1 MISEWRSTV
10 GSTRKQVAML
20 EGMTPD
26 QYERSYLRHRGWGG
40 ANEAHA
46 YAKAV
51 GANLRIVLASGA
63 VMAEW
68 RYCSEDKGMDVWV
81 YDSQHYWLLSGGSLK
96 SRWAKAG
103 TGSYSLVSSSRGGG
117 KRGTHPKAARGRSM
131 LRLLKYAR
139 SKALS
144 RPPLPMY
151 VGPDG
156 PPEREAPPCP
166 DDADPRPPLER
177 RKRQRTPLPRR
188 RRQDRETGHPSEN
201 VIQLGALPPF
211 DIAMAAAKAKPMPLV
226 KRMARSTP
234 TTPAKAPV
242 PVQTPFEIAMAA
254 AKAKPTPLSMRM
266 SRPTP
271 ITPSKAHAPEQ
282 PPRQVMWKEPI
293 QIVVGGTFQGPMTWA
308 CDTALERNYQDKLE
322 YREGLTVVIKGDLY
336 CLLCRRW
343 LHGNHLLAVKHI
355 QKLQGYVDLDPM
367 ERLERRRD
375 LREAA
380 RLATGEEVYQLDL
393 NQARGGMQSGGESSS
408 GDLRPTQGLVS
419 SVPEPVQ
426 MDGVDSGSG
435 CSSAGGEGE
444 NACVQEA
451 PVSEVASPDI
461 HKVCVQ
467 ATRFD
472 ISFTVCK
479 HTEVIEILASL
490 AIIMKVPTWKV
501 ALISKGHQLLR
512 SIGVLEAAQHGWH
525 WVATTLPI
533 SSGPAKFKL
542 RCTPTIHL
550 PPQDLLCESC
560 KQDVEEEW
568 SSWDD
573 EILARELMENSG
585 ERDPR
590 EESADMQNHD
600 HSIECVWV
608 SNHRESRQEQVIR
621 GTQVKEYLDHYA
633 RWKRVRRDAL
643 SMFRESDGEHQLRE
657 GDNCLVHK
665 GKSRRGGLKV
675 TIEKLDGT
683 VAMYEVDPTLTVHHL
698 RIYEHVQ
705 DTVLLHKGAVA
716 DDGIM
721 LVLLST
727 HVFVEA
733 YPTSDRSY
741 LRTWKDTSVSK
752 IISLAELCE
761 WFGECDLEE
770 ECRSHRLLRMVQRWK
785 RCIAFYHASLYWD
798 RRRGGTGKRRD
809 HKSPWESTATVKG
822 TKLLTDYK
830 DHGVELK
837 QVCAESI
844 GPETKGVGLCLIAT
858 WVKLKEQTLKGPLA
872 LVFPGHCEKVLV
884 RLGAPQDNVKQHE
897 VILADPDLDEPFP
910 RKVTTLCAVDGMNL
924 EMGSS
929 IKKIEFQPVMTAEL
943 LIELDTRWSPDQV
956 KLAAQKDWPATVK
969 MMLAKLVMEVMTD
982 VVFFGLRTPQ
992 PDSVIPMWTARTRL
1006 TLPFAEKALCGSGTD
1021 GLFVRPS
1028 DTSVFG
1034 GKDTY
1039 AIVWTVKH
1047 EVASTVELNQL
1058 LTCAGKILGHRGVA
1072 RSLTGLGL
1080 RVPWSRI
1087 AEARKL
1093 LKPDHPMW
1101 TDQNIG
1107 IKDRLTYVVK
1117 NCPSGTSAS
1126 DIVKAMNQLEWPVL
1140 PQAPA

>member
-1 MISEWRSTV
+1 
-10 GSTRKQVAML
+10 
-20 EGMTPD
+20 
-26 QYERSYLRHRGWGG
+26 
-40 ANEAHA
+40 
-46 YAKAV
+46 
-51 GANLRIVLASGA
+51 
-63 VMAEW
+63 
-68 RYCSEDKGMDVWV
+68 
-81 YDSQHYWLLSGGSLK
+81 
-96 SRWAKAG
+96 
-103 TGSYSLVSSSRGGG
+103 
-117 KRGTHPKAARGRSM
+117 
-131 LRLLKYAR
+131 
-139 SKALS
+139 
-144 RPPLPMY
+144 
-151 VGPDG
+151 
-156 PPEREAPPCP
+156 
-166 DDADPRPPLER
+166 
-177 RKRQRTPLPRR
+177 
-188 RRQDRETGHPSEN
+188 
-201 VIQLGALPPF
+201 
-211 DIAMAAAKAKPMPLV
+211 
-226 KRMARSTP
+226 
-234 TTPAKAPV
+234 
-242 PVQTPFEIAMAA
+242 
-254 AKAKPTPLSMRM
+254 
-266 SRPTP
+266 
-271 ITPSKAHAPEQ
+271 
-282 PPRQVMWKEPI
+282 
-293 QIVVGGTFQGPMTWA
+293 
-308 CDTALERNYQDKLE
+308 
-322 YREGLTVVIKGDLY
+322 
-336 CLLCRRW
+336 
-343 LHGNHLLAVKHI
+343 
-355 QKLQGYVDLDPM
+355 
-367 ERLERRRD
+367 
-375 LREAA
+375 
-380 RLATGEEVYQLDL
+380 
-393 NQARGGMQSGGESSS
+393 
-408 GDLRPTQGLVS
+408 
-419 SVPEPVQ
+419 
-426 MDGVDSGSG
+426 
-435 CSSAGGEGE
+435 
-444 NACVQEA
+444 
-451 PVSEVASPDI
+451 
-461 HKVCVQ
+461 
-467 ATRFD
+467 
-472 ISFTVCK
+472 
-479 HTEVIEILASL
+479 
-490 AIIMKVPTWKV
+490 
-501 ALISKGHQLLR
+501 
-512 SIGVLEAAQHGWH
+512 
-525 WVATTLPI
+525 
-533 SSGPAKFKL
+533 
-542 RCTPTIHL
+542 
-550 PPQDLLCESC
+550 
-560 KQDVEEEW
+560 
-568 SSWDD
+568 
-573 EILARELMENSG
+573 
-585 ERDPR
+585 
-590 EESADMQNHD
+590 
-600 HSIECVWV
+600 
-608 SNHRESRQEQVIR
+608 
-621 GTQVKEYLDHYA
+621 
-633 RWKRVRRDAL
+633 
-643 SMFRESDGEHQLRE
+643 MFRESEGEHQLRE

-683 VAMYEVDPTLTVHHL
+683 VAMYVVDPTLTVHHL

-716 DDGIM
+716 DDGIT

-733 YPTSDRSY
+733 YPTSDRPS
-741 LRTWKDTSVSK
+741 LRTWKETSVSNV
-752 IISLAELCE
+752 ISLAELCE

-785 RCIAFYHASLYWD
+785 RCIAYYHARLYWD
-798 RRRGGTGKRRD
+798 RKRGGAGKRRD

-858 WVKLKEQTLKGPLA
+858 WVKLKEQPLKGPLA

-924 EMGSS
+924 EMGST

-969 MMLAKLVMEVMTD
+969 MMLAKLVVEVMTD
-982 VVFFGLRTPQ
+982 VVFFGLRSPQ

-1140 PQAPA
+1140 PQRQLNKGATCTWWISAEGKPKVWYFQWSGQSIVIEAEDPTRLTTQRRDQNKRKAIGEKRMEEEQERGATGVGGKADPLEHRDGAAGANPEERLREVHSLVRPLGLPVWFLLGLTLGILRWIQTIGSAAICHLHLLHGEDYTPRGPWTSLRFLCGEMGIRFVGGFASLEGHKGVPVLRGNRDQGEWGHEWRSILRMAISKQWLFRREFQDLSHARPDIERTMSYHRTLGNPQEKLCLEMVLSGAMLTRARVHKREPHLQGCVCGEGVDDDHHRYWDCKLVAKSREQFAGGMGDWPHISRLVGWVLEGDHHTLSQIKELQSHMLRVVSHFLHLHQKSTFLQDGGGCEDGGDDSGGGSRGVSGDSGVPSQMSDGDRLGERLCTGGGPPPPMQGKDAPQEGETTNWDGRKRGNKRTLPLPEHIRPTSRSVLPGQSAPKRLQCICGTIALDANRTRFLQTHMGCAERPRKSRRVNVLTGAERKEMEEVLGIPWSQHTQRAKRLAVEAAASH